1 MKRYML
7 TLSGLLL
14 LAGCADTPMGP
25 ALQGDPPPGASF
37 APLGDLGSGPAL
49 AETQIIVIDFE
60 ALASSGT
67 SVTFVASYSEDGFTL
82 VDPDYAGNDAFGA
95 PQSATTWF
103 YVGPSTALVNNMAP
117 GSDGITMLTK
127 DDGGTFDVSSIDLG
141 EVDPESPAPVA
152 VPFTGTRADGS
163 TVTTT
168 FTTDGA
174 AGFETFTF
182 DGFTDLVSL
191 SWAQQSPFHQF
202 DNITL
207 DPPIGDSGTGETPN
221 DPPPDDPPPDDP
233 PSADLPSG
241 PVSKADCMNGGWRGF
256 DFKNQGQCV
265 RFVETGKD
273 TR

>member
-1 MKRYML
+1 MKRFML

-14 LAGCADTPMGP
+14 LAGCADTPMEP
-25 ALQGDPPPGASF
+25 ALQGDPSASS
-37 APLGDLGSGPAL
+37 LVDLGPGPAL
-49 AETQIIVIDFE
+49 AETQITVIDFE

-67 SVTFVASYSEDGFTL
+67 GVTFVASYSEDGFTL

-95 PQSATTWF
+95 PQSGTTLF

-117 GSDGITMLTK
+117 GSNGITTLTK
-127 DDGGTFDVSSIDLG
+127 DDGGTFEVLSIDLG
-141 EVDPESPAPVA
+141 ELDPVSPAPVE

-182 DGFTDLVSL
+182 EGFTDLVSL
-191 SWAQQSPFHQF
+191 SWAQQAPFHQF

-207 DPPIGDSGTGETPN
+207 DPPVADPGTGETPG
-221 DPPPDDPPPDDP
+221 DPPTGEPQ
-233 PSADLPSG
+233 DLPTAD
-241 PVSKADCMNGGWRGF
+241 PVTKADCMNHGWEDFGF
-256 DFKNQGQCV
+256 RNQGQCV
-265 RFVETGKD
+265 SFVETSKD
-273 TR
+273 SR